1 MGSFKKAL
9 VVVFSLIFGTLLL
22 LTVSLLMFQKSNSV
36 VSTNASVE
44 NWSVAVNRVER
55 IEMTIELGKVQII
68 PGDSEEIVVR
78 CQYPTKD
85 YLDNKVKM
93 TTDRNEKT
101 LHLQFASKRKSYFF
115 GFIRD
120 KACNITV
127 EIPKNLIPELYVKI
141 QAGEL
146 LINEIETKSL
156 SIDGDIA
163 EIEIND
169 IGTSELQDITVHNNV
184 GNIVAY
190 LSNLPEKTHA
200 SFLADLNIGNIDL
213 HLKMREERGYSA
225 QYVYNIGSLTVQNK
239 KNRGFGESQTVEVG
253 IEPFASYQLKVDVGA
268 IKVFEDKELS

>member
-44 NWSVAVNRVER
+44 NWSVAVNQVER

-68 PGDSEEIVVR
+68 PGDSEKIVVR

-101 LHLQFASKRKSYFF
+101 LHLQLSSTRKSYFF

-120 KACNITV
+120 KACNIAV

-169 IGTSELQDITVHNNV
+169 IGTSELQDIIIHNNV
-184 GNIVAY
+184 GGIVAY

-200 SFLADLNIGNIDL
+200 SFSADLNIGNIDL
-213 HLKMREERGYSA
+213 HLKTREGRGYSA
-225 QYVYNIGSLTVQNK
+225 QYIYNIGALTVQNK
-239 KNRGFGESQTVEVG
+239 KNRGFGGSQTAEVG
-253 IEPFASYQLKVDVGA
+253 TEQFASYQLKVDVGE

>member
-44 NWSVAVNRVER
+44 NWLVAVNRVER

-253 IEPFASYQLKVDVGA
+253 TEPFASYQLKVDVGA